1 MEIVRSVEM
10 VVSGPGDHHYHV
22 GGGCAQDQ
30 QGHGYEPGG
39 GDWVASFVSFSVV
52 IQECPCK
59 VVV

>member
-39 GDWVASFVSFSVV
+39 GGLGGQLCILQCCNPRVSL
-52 IQECPCK
+52 
-59 VVV
+59 